1 MKRKTMSLKSKA
13 LVVLTLPL
21 MMLVATTV
29 MTARALRQ
37 SEYKDARVAHAE
49 YVKDRINI
57 VLNDLV
63 DIETGV
69 RGFLLTGEDEFLDP
83 YWRASNDIAKDLQYL
98 QLAVEHEG
106 ADLHLLRLRELVRVR
121 LDILDHLRVGFDDGS
136 LDESQTLPLLRRGR
150 VVMEESRRLLN
161 DMTAEQRRMIA
172 ATQEEASR
180 TRNGAFLVAVVGA
193 PIGMFLA
200 LAIVLGFN
208 ERTVRRLA
216 RVEGNVRRLETG
228 EAMVAHDDAD
238 DEIGRLGRALVRSG
252 TLAVDLQEELQR
264 LATVDPL
271 TSLVNRRGLMPL
283 LEHQLEVARRHLES
297 VAVLFADLDGLKAVN
312 DDLGHGVGDEM
323 LAETAAILV
332 DSFRSSDVSARIG
345 GDEFCVVLTAE
356 SAASTEAAIARLQRS
371 IRTANRLP
379 DRPYRLSLSI
389 GVATFDPERPV
400 SAEALI
406 AEADE
411 RMYEHKRSKRA
422 VEDAPSPTSQHASGV
437 PSA

>member
-1 MKRKTMSLKSKA
+1 
-13 LVVLTLPL
+13 
-21 MMLVATTV
+21 
-29 MTARALRQ
+29 
-37 SEYKDARVAHAE
+37 
-49 YVKDRINI
+49 
-57 VLNDLV
+57 
-63 DIETGV
+63 
-69 RGFLLTGEDEFLDP
+69 
-83 YWRASNDIAKDLQYL
+83 
-98 QLAVEHEG
+98 
-106 ADLHLLRLRELVRVR
+106 
-121 LDILDHLRVGFDDGS
+121 
-136 LDESQTLPLLRRGR
+136 
-150 VVMEESRRLLN
+150 MEESRRLLT
-161 DMTAEQRRMIA
+161 DMTTEQRRMIA

-252 TLAVDLQEELQR
+252 TLAIDLQEELQR
-264 LATVDPL
+264 LASVDPL

-283 LEHQLEVARRHLES
+283 LEHQLEVARRHHEP

-312 DDLGHGVGDEM
+312 DGLGHGVGDEM

-332 DSFRSSDVSARIG
+332 DTFRSSDVSARIG
-345 GDEFCVVLTAE
+345 GDEFCVMLTAD
-356 SAASTEAAIARLQRS
+356 SAASTEAAIARLQHS
-371 IRTANRLP
+371 IRTANRFP

-400 SAEALI
+400 SAHDLI

-422 VEDAPSPTSQHASGV
+422 AEDAETAGTGIQRSLGAS
-437 PSA
+437 SAHHR

>member
-1 MKRKTMSLKSKA
+1 
-13 LVVLTLPL
+13 
-21 MMLVATTV
+21 

-98 QLAVEHEG
+98 QLAGEQEG

>member
-1 MKRKTMSLKSKA
+1 MSLKSKA

-37 SEYKDARVAHAE
+37 SEHKDARVAHAE
-49 YVKDRINI
+49 YVKERINI

-83 YWRASNDIAKDLQYL
+83 YWRASNDIAEDLQYL

-106 ADLHLLRLRELVRVR
+106 ADVHLLRLRELVRVR
-121 LDILDHLRVGFDDGS
+121 LDILDRLRVGFDDGS
-136 LDESQTLPLLRRGR
+136 LDDSQTLPLLRRGR
-150 VVMEESRRLLN
+150 VVMEESRRLLT
-161 DMTAEQRRMIA
+161 DMTTEQRRMIA

-252 TLAVDLQEELQR
+252 TLAIDLQEELQR
-264 LATVDPL
+264 LASVDPL

-283 LEHQLEVARRHLES
+283 LEHQLEVARRHHEP

-312 DDLGHGVGDEM
+312 DGLGHGVGDEM

-332 DSFRSSDVSARIG
+332 DTFRSSDVSARIG
-345 GDEFCVVLTAE
+345 GDEFCVMLTAD
-356 SAASTEAAIARLQRS
+356 SAASTEAAIARLQHS

-400 SAEALI
+400 SAHDLI

-422 VEDAPSPTSQHASGV
+422 AEDAASTTSEHVNGV

>member
-1 MKRKTMSLKSKA
+1 
-13 LVVLTLPL
+13 
-21 MMLVATTV
+21 
-29 MTARALRQ
+29 
-37 SEYKDARVAHAE
+37 
-49 YVKDRINI
+49 
-57 VLNDLV
+57 
-63 DIETGV
+63 
-69 RGFLLTGEDEFLDP
+69 
-83 YWRASNDIAKDLQYL
+83 
-98 QLAVEHEG
+98 
-106 ADLHLLRLRELVRVR
+106 
-121 LDILDHLRVGFDDGS
+121 
-136 LDESQTLPLLRRGR
+136 
-150 VVMEESRRLLN
+150 MEESRRLLN

-411 RMYEHKRSKRA
+411 RMYEHKRSKRT

>member
-1 MKRKTMSLKSKA
+1 MSLKSKA

-411 RMYEHKRSKRA
+411 RMYEHKRSKRT

>member
-1 MKRKTMSLKSKA
+1 MSLKSKA

-21 MMLVATTV
+21 MMLVATTM

-37 SEYKDARVAHAE
+37 SEHKDARVAHAE
-49 YVKDRINI
+49 YVKERINI

-69 RGFLLTGEDEFLDP
+69 RGFLLTGEDEFLGP
-83 YWRASNDIAKDLQYL
+83 YWRASNDVAEDLQYL
-98 QLAVEHEG
+98 QLAVEDEG
-106 ADLHLLRLRELVRVR
+106 GELHLLRLRELVRER
-121 LDILDHLRVGFDDGS
+121 LDILDRLRTGFDDGS

-150 VVMEESRRLLN
+150 VVMETARKLLTH
-161 DMTAEQRRMIA
+161 MTAEQRRTIET
-172 ATQEEASR
+172 TQEEAAQ
-180 TRNGAFLVAVVGA
+180 TRNEAFLVAVVGA
-193 PIGMFLA
+193 PAGMFLA
-200 LAIVLGFN
+200 LAIVLAFN

-252 TLAVDLQEELQR
+252 TLAIDLQGELQR
-264 LATVDPL
+264 LASVDPL

-283 LEHQLEVARRHLES
+283 LEHQLEVARRHHEP

-312 DDLGHGVGDEM
+312 DTRGHGVGDEM
-323 LAETAAILV
+323 LAETAALLL
-332 DSFRSSDVSARIG
+332 DTFRSSDVPARIG
-345 GDEFCVVLTAE
+345 GDEFCVMLTAD
-356 SAASTEAAIARLQRS
+356 SAASVEAAIDRLQHS
-371 IRTANRLP
+371 IQTANRLP

-389 GVATFDPERPV
+389 GVAAFDPERPV
-400 SAEALI
+400 SAVTLI

-411 RMYEHKRSKRA
+411 RMYEHKRSKRSGA
-422 VEDAPSPTSQHASGV
+422 VAGAPALSHHDATGV
-437 PSA
+437 PSV